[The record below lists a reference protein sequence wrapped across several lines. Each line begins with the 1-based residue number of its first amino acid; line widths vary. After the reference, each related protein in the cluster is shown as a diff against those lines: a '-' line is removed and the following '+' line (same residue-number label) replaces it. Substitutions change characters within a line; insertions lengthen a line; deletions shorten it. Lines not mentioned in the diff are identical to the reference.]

1 MVYLGKPSRACA
13 HCRRRK
19 LRCDLRSQA
28 CGQCVRA
35 GLVCGGYRDP
45 NQLRIQDES
54 QATRQKAMVG
64 MVKALPPR
72 VQIPLDEKA
81 KGAFFSHYVIG
92 MGRTYDVLERI
103 DTQSSPDLHLTAS
116 VEAVSLA
123 FFHFQYNSPK
133 ASSLAREKY
142 LSALP
147 LVNSALRSP
156 QQLASDST
164 LLSILFLDLYEKIM
178 HNDPRSSEAWMS
190 HVRGALAL
198 FKFRTQ
204 QQFRTYVGRRL
215 SVRLFTNMLISCVGA
230 GAPAPVALLR
240 LRQEV
245 ASHIDDSD
253 PKWRVTGLV
262 MEYTLLR
269 AELDSKLLSN
279 NEKIRLAKKLD
290 HKFKVLADNLPA
302 SWVRHRIS
310 LDKQSTD
317 VLEPYYDVYPDY
329 FVAQTCNVIRIMRIC
344 LNESIRTIYTE
355 MAGEGEDA
363 EYNRSCGLFA
373 SQIID
378 AMAKEICAAGPQLT
392 GGDNIVSKKDDF
404 SPVRR
409 LHCYTLLFPYY
420 MAARYASPETN
431 ILPWVLNQL
440 KSIASNPGIRHAE
453 RVGKLLESGEHLP
466 PWSVYCILGSYAFA
480 A

>member
-1 MVYLGKPSRACA
+1 MVYVGKPSRACA

-54 QATRQKAMVG
+54 EATRQRAMVG
-64 MVKALPPR
+64 VHKTIPPR
-72 VQIPLDEKA
+72 IRIPLDEKA
-81 KGAFFSHYVIG
+81 KSAFFSHYVIG

-103 DTQSSPDLHLTAS
+103 DTRASPERHLTAS
-116 VEAVSLA
+116 VDAVSLA
-123 FFHFQYNSPK
+123 FFHFQYALPE
-133 ASSLAREKY
+133 ASSLARQKY

-156 QQLASDST
+156 QQIASDST

-178 HNDPRSSEAWMS
+178 NNDPRSSEAWMS

-198 FKFRTQ
+198 FKYRKR
-204 QQFRTYVGRRL
+204 QQFQTYVGRRL

-230 GAPAPVALLR
+230 GEPAPVALLR

-245 ASHIDDSD
+245 ASHIDDTD
-253 PKWRVTGLV
+253 PKWQVTGLV

-269 AELDSKLLSN
+269 AEMDRNAMSN
-279 NEKIRLAKKLD
+279 TEKIKLAKQLD

-302 SWVRHRIS
+302 SWIRHRIN
-310 LDKQSTD
+310 LDKQSAD

-344 LNESIRTIYTE
+344 LNESIRTLYTE
-355 MAGEGEDA
+355 MAGDGEDA
-363 EYNRSCGLFA
+363 EYNARCGRFA

-378 AMAKEICAAGPQLT
+378 AMAKEICAAGPQFA
-392 GGDNIVSKKDDF
+392 GAEHIVDKKDDF
-404 SPVRR
+404 SPIRR

-420 MAARYASPETN
+420 MAARYANPETN

-440 KSIASNPGIRHAE
+440 RSMASNPGILHAQ
-453 RVGKLLESGEHLP
+453 RISKLLESGENIP

>member
-1 MVYLGKPSRACA
+1 MVYVGKPSRACA

-28 CGQCVRA
+28 CGQCARA

-64 MVKALPPR
+64 MIKALPPR
-72 VQIPLDEKA
+72 IQIPLHEKA

-103 DTQSSPDLHLTAS
+103 DTQSPSVPHLAAS
-116 VEAVSLA
+116 VDAVSLA
-123 FFHFQYNSPK
+123 FFHFQYDSPR

-147 LVNSALRSP
+147 LVNTALRSP

-164 LLSILFLDLYEKIM
+164 LLSILFLDLYEKIT
-178 HNDPRSSEAWMS
+178 NTDPRSSEAWMS

-198 FKFRTQ
+198 FQYRKQ
-204 QQFRTYVGRRL
+204 QQFQTYVGRRL

-245 ASHIDDSD
+245 SSHIDNTD
-253 PKWRVTGLV
+253 PKWQVTGLV

-269 AELDSKLLSN
+269 AEMDGNSMPNS
-279 NEKIRLAKKLD
+279 EKIKLAKQLD

-302 SWVRHRIS
+302 SWVRHRVA
-310 LDKQSTD
+310 LGKQSAD

-329 FVAQTCNVIRIMRIC
+329 FVAQTCNVIRIMRIF
-344 LNESIRTIYTE
+344 LNESIRTIYIE

-363 EYNRSCGLFA
+363 RYNLRCGRFA

-378 AMAKEICAAGPQLT
+378 AMAKEICAAGPQFT
-392 GGDNIVSKKDDF
+392 GAENVVDKKDDF

-420 MAARYASPETN
+420 MAARYANPETN

-440 KSIASNPGIRHAE
+440 RLIASNPGIRHAA
-453 RVGKLLESGEHLP
+453 RVSKLLENGKNLP
-466 PWSVYCILGSYAFA
+466 PWSIYCILGSYAFA